1 METAAS
7 DSATRREDER
17 DFLRLQRGPELCS
30 ECVVICLRRADGEP
44 SSGTASGEGTVSL
57 TSSAALSTGL
67 TVTSE
72 LNRRTLAKGLAIS
85 AVGERVLGVANRD

>member
-1 METAAS
+1 M
-7 DSATRREDER
+7 
-17 DFLRLQRGPELCS
+17 
-30 ECVVICLRRADGEP
+30 
-44 SSGTASGEGTVSL
+44 SL